1 MRKVRTFRQRL
12 TVIMTSLAAGV
23 LVIAGAAIYLGVR
36 QALLSNLDTT
46 LLSIARAEVASA
58 VDEPG
63 GQVHLHEE
71 TPSALALPIG
81 SGYEKFAQI
90 KDGELR
96 VRAQTANLSQGPGL
110 QTDAEREH
118 RALQGQIVF
127 ADIRRD
133 RAGYRS
139 VYYPLRDSAGRPLL
153 AVVAIPRRPTD
164 RSLQSLLLVL
174 AVALLT
180 GSGAAAVAARR
191 LAGRLTR
198 PLEQIAD
205 AAHGIGGANLTGR
218 IPDVSSDV
226 ELREV
231 ADVLNA
237 MLARLEA
244 AFQAQRRF
252 IADASHELRSP
263 LSNLRGTVEVALR
276 QPRSVEEYR
285 NTLTVA
291 LEETERLSRLV
302 NDLVMLSRVDANQF
316 SLQLAPCDLA
326 EIVQRAV
333 TAHAARAEQKGV
345 ALHTE
350 QVQSL
355 EVLGDAHRLRQAL
368 DNLLD
373 NALRHAPAGSAVAV
387 TTEPAPGEVAVSIR
401 DAGPGLSAEDAAHV
415 FDRFY
420 RADASRARDSGGL
433 GLGLPIAKAIVE
445 AHHGRITLHSA
456 PGHGCVV
463 SVHLPRISGPT

>member
-1 MRKVRTFRQRL
+1 MRPVHTFRRRL
-12 TVIMTSLAAGV
+12 TLMMTSLAAGV
-23 LVIAGAAIYLGVR
+23 LVIAGAAIYVGVR
-36 QALLSNLDTT
+36 QALLANLDKT
-46 LLSIARAEVASA
+46 LLTIARAEVASA

-90 KDGELR
+90 KDATLQ
-96 VRAQTANLSQGPGL
+96 VRAQTANLTQGPAL
-110 QTDAEREH
+110 QTDAEREQ
-118 RALQGQIVF
+118 RALRGQIVF

-133 RAGYRS
+133 RADYRG
-139 VYYPLRDSAGRPLL
+139 VYYPLRDSAGRSLL
-153 AVVAIPRRPTD
+153 AVVAIPKRPTD
-164 RSLQSLLLVL
+164 RSLQSLLVVL
-174 AVALLT
+174 ALALVA
-180 GSGAAAVAARR
+180 GSGAAAWAAAR

-205 AAHGIGGANLTGR
+205 AAHRIGGANLTGR

-231 ADVLNA
+231 AGVLNA
-237 MLARLEA
+237 MLARVEA

-252 IADASHELRSP
+252 VADASHELRSP
-263 LSNLRGTVEVALR
+263 LANLRGTVEVALR
-276 QPRSVEEYR
+276 QPRSAVEYR
-285 NTLTVA
+285 ETLGVA

-316 SLQLAPCDLA
+316 SLQLAPCDLG
-326 EIVQRAV
+326 EIAHRAV
-333 TAHAARAEQKGV
+333 TAHGARAEQKGV
-345 ALHTE
+345 ALQDE
-350 QVQSL
+350 QVQSIML
-355 EVLGDAHRLRQAL
+355 LGDAQRLRQVL

-373 NALRHAPAGSAVAV
+373 NALRHAPRGSAVVLA
-387 TTEPAPGEVAVSIR
+387 TEHTRGEVRLSVQDS
-401 DAGPGLSAEDAAHV
+401 GPGLSPDDAVHV

-420 RADASRARDSGGL
+420 RTDSSRARDSGGL

-445 AHHGRITLHSA
+445 AHHGRIALHSA
-456 PGHGCVV
+456 PGQGCVV
-463 SVHLPRISGPT
+463 SVDLPRIGGPT